1 MTAARHQLAATMVLG
16 LTLTACVTT
25 GDDMPTSQ
33 QQTSTSDGG
42 EEGPTT
48 EVAGRSAAPTD
59 VDLTA
64 SITATAETATAPEGF
79 TSGLEGVL
87 VSYTV
92 TNEGAEPI
100 KVAQDRAASQAPS
113 AAQAPAGVWVSAGS
127 EADVVRLSKQ
137 VFGIPDGVLPNEVHR
152 AASTTVEPGASAED
166 TAFVP
171 LELRTDLPSGSET
184 ITVTE
189 SPLADPGAARRLEVC
204 VQIAPGP
211 PAGQEEPYA
220 STIAA
225 DAQDTALVCSEPI
238 MLPGG
243 ER

>member
-42 EEGPTT
+42 EEEPTT

-100 KVAQDRAASQAPS
+100 KVAQERAASQAPS

-189 SPLADPGAARRLEVC
+189 SPLADPGAVRRLEIC

-225 DAQDTALVCSEPI
+225 DAQDTTLVCSEPI
-238 MLPGG
+238 TLPGG